1 MSKHTPGTW
10 SIPHFADENSKCA
23 CSYIFSE
30 TQHGFGS
37 VATVQFGGED
47 EPYDIAK
54 ANANLIAAA
63 PDLLEALELLLL
75 TRTQE
80 RHLQGLRRGE
90 SPLHDRC
97 HDAIAK
103 AKGESQ

>member
-1 MSKHTPGTW
+1 MSKHTPGPWKVVENGGRMVGVMKGRSWVVYKSGNDCMMT
-10 SIPHFADENSKCA
+10 DEL
-23 CSYIFSE
+23 E
-30 TQHGFGS
+30 
-37 VATVQFGGED
+37 
-47 EPYDIAK
+47 

-80 RHLQGLRRGE
+80 RHLQGLKPGE

-97 HDAIAK
+97 HAAIAK
-103 AKGESQ
+103 AKGES